1 MSYNKIVCNPYQWKN
16 NTNMSPPRFQNEA
29 KILSSSEIR
38 IDSRIGKDISIQKAI
53 DKNQEEDDE

>member
-1 MSYNKIVCNPYQWKN
+1 MCNPYQWKN

>member
-1 MSYNKIVCNPYQWKN
+1 
-16 NTNMSPPRFQNEA
+16 MSPPRFQNEA

-53 DKNQEEDDE
+53 DKNQEDDE